1 MKKRK
6 RFSDIEAQFN
16 TAYVPQGGYETG
28 ITEQVFAAK
37 FGNMATR
44 WPHIE
49 DLMIGV
55 FTELLGGDASLP
67 TRQIYR
73 SIISPQSRIKVL
85 RSLLQR
91 TELNQRKDPIYDEVI
106 DEFSSLNDQ
115 RNTYLHGLWHT
126 HESGR
131 VFFIEASQDE
141 MSIFQNREVHL
152 NEIDEFIDRLDALE
166 NRIANIMDG
175 EQVVRDANA
184 S

>member
-1 MKKRK
+1 M
-6 RFSDIEAQFN
+6 
-16 TAYVPQGGYETG
+16 TG
-28 ITEQVFAAK
+28 
-37 FGNMATR
+37 
-44 WPHIE
+44 P
-49 DLMIGV
+49 
-55 FTELLGGDASLP
+55 
-67 TRQIYR
+67 RQIYR

-175 EQVVRDANA
+175 EQVIRDANA